1 MEWLVSEGVAAAVA
15 IFAPWVRLWLV
26 GKPRFFLLTFIPDDP
41 FGSVH
46 AFPISARCYVMI
58 VLLGIFHI
66 TPLLFLLQR
75 EAVSDSPHGGADR
88 NYWGGVN
95 YSIPLVF
102 SKYISIFR
110 ITLRDRFRIMNIFV
124 L

>member
-26 GKPRFFLLTFIPDDP
+26 GKPRFFILTFTPDDP

-75 EAVSDSPHGGADR
+75 EAVSDSSHSGADR

-95 YSIPLVF
+95 YSISLVF
-102 SKYISIFR
+102 FKYISIFR
-110 ITLRDRFRIMNIFV
+110 ITLRDRFRIMNIV